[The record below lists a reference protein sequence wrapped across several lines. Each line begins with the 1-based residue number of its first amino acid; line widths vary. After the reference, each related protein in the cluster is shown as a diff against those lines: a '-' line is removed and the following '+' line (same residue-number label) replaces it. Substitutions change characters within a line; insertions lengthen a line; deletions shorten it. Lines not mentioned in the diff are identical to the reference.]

1 MDSSVSKLVIVLTA
15 REAQVVKLLMEG
27 NSNEE
32 IGRSL
37 SISERTVRFHLRN
50 VFAKLD
56 VDNRVQAV
64 SKAIQLGLIDRT
76 PAQSES
82 WLS

>member
-1 MDSSVSKLVIVLTA
+1 MESSTSKLVVVLTE
-15 REAQVVKLLMEG
+15 REAQVVKLLMKG
-27 NSNEE
+27 NSNDE
-32 IGRSL
+32 IGHAL

-82 WLS
+82 RLS